1 MRLTPICMVDVME
14 FRVLG
19 PLRVED
25 AGTEFPLGG
34 QKQRTVLALLV
45 AAAGAPVPMDALLTG
60 VYGPD
65 AAPKA
70 RRTLHTYISRYRS
83 AFGDVI
89 QRRGDDYA
97 LAVDPASIDAVRFET
112 SVERA
117 KTLVD
122 VSESAEVLRNALGL
136 WRGRP
141 YADVDSAA
149 LEVEGRRLEAL
160 RAEAIEARV
169 ALELAAGRHR
179 ELVAELEVL
188 VAQYPEREQLRADHM
203 LALYRC
209 GRQGDA
215 LLAYRGAVDYLREE
229 LGLDPSPELQRIEQ
243 QILSQDAA
251 LDFRPRPRP
260 RSLPARYTS
269 FVGRTAELAAVER
282 LLEQH
287 RLVTITGPGGVGKSS
302 LAVEGAR
309 SFTDRM
315 AVVFVPIEAER
326 QERPAVLI
334 ARSLGLQPA
343 DDADVYAMIAAA
355 LGDDP
360 VLVLLDGC
368 EHIIGE
374 LPAVIAEVLHRS
386 PLVRML
392 VTSREAVFMTGEQ
405 RLVLEPLPVGVDSPA
420 TRLFLDRA
428 AIPSIE
434 LDEETSINAARIA
447 ADVSG
452 LPLGIELAAA
462 RHRTMSLHEIA
473 SQLDNQPQLLA
484 TRRGPQRRHMS
495 IVAALDWSYRLLDDH
510 QQHTFRQLAVFPT
523 GVIPV
528 DGAAVVLDTD
538 SPTPLLYDL
547 VDLSL
552 LSPPEDECGPFRILE
567 PIRQYA
573 AMRLDEAGERV
584 PAERRHAQWLVE
596 LAREMRHLALM
607 GYAHRAFP
615 ILQAQAPAIA
625 ATTSWAIEHD
635 QPDIVLELVAAAG
648 RLWPHVADPRTLRE
662 PAMRILEQL
671 EPPLNDVAVAALAH
685 AAFLHR
691 LDRPAA
697 AERLGTRLEAEVQHI
712 TDPATLQI
720 ANSVLAILP
729 QSSKSRRLG
738 PKQAAESLSYWR
750 ASVDLL
756 VELGYPAEPRY
767 RNGALFL
774 DELGRRDEAE
784 AMLHAMVDFAGET
797 RPVVRGRALEY
808 LATFESL
815 RGALPAAAAACREA
829 ARLLIDGGDLDIA
842 AEAELRRAWTQC
854 HLDRYH
860 DAEEAVQRSDEYHA
874 LIGLPPAALEEPLLV
889 ASVAAGLDRWDR
901 FEAAMRA
908 FFAATPA
915 PSDDA
920 GYEAFLV
927 GDPTTGDHF
936 VHMIEPL
943 ARWLISRDRLV
954 AAADLLAA
962 APMAFEATAFIAW
975 EQVGDVARVQRLA
988 DELADVDATNPP
1000 TTLDEFYR
1008 YMIECTTRN

>member
-34 QKQRTVLALLV
+34 PKQRTVLALLV
-45 AAAGAPVPMDALLTG
+45 AAAGAPVPMDALLMG

-89 QRRGDDYA
+89 ERRGDDYA
-97 LAVDPASIDAVRFET
+97 LAVDPTSIDAVRFEDLI
-112 SVERA
+112 ERA
-117 KTLVD
+117 KSLVD
-122 VSESAEVLRNALGL
+122 VSESAEVLRSALGL

-141 YADVDSAA
+141 YADVDAAA
-149 LEVEGRRLEAL
+149 LEAEARRLEAL
-160 RAEAIEARV
+160 RAEAIETRV

-188 VAQYPEREQLRADHM
+188 VAQHPEREQLRADHM

-209 GRQGDA
+209 GRQADA
-215 LLAYRGAVDYLREE
+215 LRAYRAAVEYLREE
-229 LGLDPSPELQRIEQ
+229 LGLDPSPELQRLEQ
-243 QILSQDAA
+243 QILSQDGW
-251 LDFRPRPRP
+251 LDFRPRPRR

-282 LLEQH
+282 LVEEH
-287 RLVTITGPGGVGKSS
+287 RLVTVTGPGGVGKSS
-302 LAVEGAR
+302 LAVEAAR

-334 ARSLGLQPA
+334 ARSLGLQPT
-343 DDADVYAMIAAA
+343 DDADLDAMIAAT
-355 LGDDP
+355 LGNDP

-368 EHIIGE
+368 EHIIGD
-374 LPAVIAEVLHRS
+374 LPAVIAEFLRRS
-386 PLVRML
+386 PQVRIL
-392 VTSREAVFMTGEQ
+392 VTSREALFMTGEQ
-405 RLVLEPLPVGVDSPA
+405 RLLLEPLPVGVDSPA

-428 AIPSIE
+428 SIPNIE
-434 LDEETSINAARIA
+434 LDGETSRSAARIA

-473 SQLDNQPQLLA
+473 DQLDNQPQLLA
-484 TRRGPQRRHMS
+484 TKRGPERRHLS

-510 QQHTFRQLAVFPT
+510 QQHTFRQLAVFLT
-523 GVIPV
+523 GMIPV
-528 DGAAVVLDTD
+528 DGAAVVLGTD
-538 SPTPLLYDL
+538 SPSPLLRDL

-552 LSPPEDECGPFRILE
+552 LVAPDDEDRFRILE

-584 PAERRHAQWLVE
+584 PTERRYAQWLVE

-615 ILQAQAPAIA
+615 LLRAQAPAIA
-625 ATTSWAIEHD
+625 AATSWAIQHD
-635 QPDIVLELVAAAG
+635 EPDTALELVAAAG
-648 RLWPHVADPRTLRE
+648 RLWPRVADPRTLRE
-662 PAMRILEQL
+662 PAREILERL
-671 EPPLNDVAVAALAH
+671 ETPLNDVAVAALATT
-685 AAFLHR
+685 AFLYR
-691 LDRPAA
+691 LDQPHV
-697 AERLGTRLEAEVQHI
+697 AERLGKRLEAQLQHI
-712 TDPATLQI
+712 TDPATLAI
-720 ANSVLAILP
+720 VNDALAVIP
-729 QSSKSRRLG
+729 IGRDTVT
-738 PKQAAESLSYWR
+738 PEQAAACLSQWR
-750 ASVDLL
+750 TSVDLL
-756 VELGYPAEPRY
+756 AQLGYPAEPQY
-767 RNGALFL
+767 RNGAILL
-774 DELGRRDEAE
+774 DLLGQFDDAQD
-784 AMLHAMVDFAGET
+784 MLDRMLDFADES
-797 RPVVRGRALEY
+797 RPVVRGLALEMLSDY
-808 LATFESL
+808 SLLL
-815 RGALPAAAAACREA
+815 RGDHRAALAACQEA
-829 ARLLIDGGDLDIA
+829 ARLLIDSGDLDYA
-842 AEAELRRAWTQC
+842 AEAQARQAWTHTLADEYDQ
-854 HLDRYH
+854 
-860 DAEEAVQRSDEYHA
+860 AEEALRRHDEYHA
-874 LIGLPPAALEEPLLV
+874 LIGLPPASEAHPLLV
-889 ASVAAGLDRWDR
+889 ASIAAGLNRWDQ

-915 PSDDA
+915 PSGDA
-920 GYEAFLV
+920 DYEAFLI
-927 GDPTTGDHF
+927 GHPTTGAHF

-943 ARWLISRDRLV
+943 ARWLISRDRPN
-954 AAADLLAA
+954 AAADLIAA
-962 APMAFEATAFIAW
+962 APMAFDATAFIAW
-975 EQVGDVARVQRLA
+975 EPVGDVARVQRLA
-988 DELADVDATNPP
+988 EELTDATSTDPL
-1000 TTLDEFYR
+1000 TSLDQLYR